1 MNAETALGAYK
12 ALKNQKA
19 LDDASPHQ
27 LIDLMLSGALER
39 VVSAS
44 GCMERNE
51 TSEAGESIGKAIS
64 IVDSLRVSLDVE
76 KGGDIAKNLGQLY
89 DYITRRLLEAS
100 VSQQPKLLA
109 EVANLLQEIK
119 AAWDEIPA
127 EFHHLGDA

>member
-100 VSQQPKLLA
+100 VSQQPELLA